1 MTDFSNVCN
10 ILAKIYSDF
19 RDDEA
24 FEQFVEINDI
34 GLPLAY
40 FTADGLCEVSPD
52 GAKYISATWD
62 SLLENFAIEDT
73 GFQSLEDLIK
83 ATEL

>member
-1 MTDFSNVCN
+1 MTDFSNVCS

-40 FTADGLCEVSPD
+40 FHADGLCEVSEQ
-52 GAKYISATWD
+52 GARYIAMTWE
-62 SLLENFAIEDT
+62 SLLEDFGVEDT
-73 GFQSLEDLIK
+73 GFESLSDVLAVIE
-83 ATEL
+83 